1 MYVVFLSLPSAKL
14 SVIPIQSV
22 KHMLGFLEG
31 FFYKG
36 NIPGKNHLYTETVLS
51 RVILKVIT
59 KYTLLIVSI
68 KTN

>member
-36 NIPGKNHLYTETVLS
+36 NIPGKNYLYTETVLTD
-51 RVILKVIT
+51 LF
-59 KYTLLIVSI
+59 
-68 KTN
+68 